1 LMATYLRRSDCPVCR
16 RAGLRRRGSRN
27 ATAGDYS
34 DETMR
39 AAIVINVPNYASAVV
54 TTREVVEAISSH

>member
-1 LMATYLRRSDCPVCR
+1 
-16 RAGLRRRGSRN
+16 
-27 ATAGDYS
+27 
-34 DETMR
+34 MR